1 MVRSKRFVWTGC
13 FILLMVMAAAHALA
27 AHGEPTSMKKAI
39 LLTAFGTSV
48 PEAMKAFD
56 NIEAKARS
64 TFPDVEIRWAFTSK
78 MIRTKLAKQGKHLDS
93 PEVALAKLMS
103 EGFTHVAVLS
113 LQTIPG
119 EEFHEL
125 VQNARLF
132 GQMSGGF
139 EKILVARPLL
149 SSAQDME
156 TVADALLNSIPGRKP
171 TDAIVL
177 MGHGTEHHPS
187 DAIYMAMNAVFQQK
201 DVRTFV
207 ATVEGKMTIE
217 EVIPK
222 LRELKVKK
230 VYLIPLML
238 VAGDHARNDMAGDDP
253 DSWKSILKKHG
264 FACEPVLKGTAEY
277 PQVVDV
283 WIDHLKDVMAHF

>member
-1 MVRSKRFVWTGC
+1 MKDSKRFVWIGC
-13 FILLMVMAAAHALA
+13 IVLLTVMAAAHALA
-27 AHGEPTSMKKAI
+27 AHGEPKETKKAI

-48 PEAMKAFD
+48 PEAQKAFE

-64 TFPDVEIRWAFTSK
+64 AFPDVEIRWAFTSK
-78 MIRTKLAKQGKHLDS
+78 IIRAKLAKQGKHLDS

-125 VQNARLF
+125 VQNAQLF
-132 GQMSGGF
+132 GQMRGGF
-139 EKILVARPLL
+139 ERILVARPLL

-171 TDAIVL
+171 TEAIVL

-187 DAIYMAMNAVFQQK
+187 DTIYLAMNAVFQEK
-201 DVRTFV
+201 DPRTFV
-207 ATVEGKMTIE
+207 ATVEGAMTIE
-217 EVIPK
+217 GVIPK
-222 LRELKVKK
+222 LKELKVKK
-230 VYLIPLML
+230 VYLVPLML
-238 VAGDHARNDMAGDDP
+238 VAGDHARNDMAGDEP
-253 DSWKSILKKHG
+253 DSWKSILTKNG
-264 FACEPVLKGTAEY
+264 FTCEPVLKGTAEY
-277 PQVVDV
+277 PKIVDV
-283 WIDHLKDVMAHF
+283 WIEHLKVIMAHL

>member
-1 MVRSKRFVWTGC
+1 MYRSKRFVWMGW
-13 FILLMVMAAAHALA
+13 FVLLTLLAAAHALA
-27 AHGEPTSMKKAI
+27 GHGEPKAAKKAI

-48 PEAMKAFD
+48 PEAQKAFE
-56 NIEAKARS
+56 NVEAKARS
-64 TFPDVEIRWAFTSK
+64 AFPDVELRWAFTSK
-78 MIRTKLAKQGKHLDS
+78 IIRAKLAKQGKHLDS
-93 PEVALAKLMS
+93 PEVALARLMS

-149 SSAQDME
+149 SSAKDME
-156 TVADALLNSIPGRKP
+156 TVADAILSGIPERKP
-171 TDAIVL
+171 TDATVL

-201 DVRTFV
+201 DPRTFL
-207 ATVEGKMTIE
+207 ATVEGNLTIE
-217 EVIPK
+217 GVIPK
-222 LRELKVKK
+222 LKELKVKK
-230 VYLIPLML
+230 VYLAPLML
-238 VAGDHARNDMAGDDP
+238 VAGDHARNDMAGDEP
-253 DSWKSILKKHG
+253 DSWKSILTKNG
-264 FACEPVLKGTAEY
+264 FTCVPVLKGTAEY

-283 WIDHLKDVMAHF
+283 WIDHLKAVMAHF